1 MLEWI
6 VGLWIVAAL
15 VTTYDLLFG
24 EEEDREK
31 NPKP

>member
-6 VGLWIVAAL
+6 IGLWVVVAL

-24 EEEDREK
+24 EEEDHEK
-31 NPKP
+31 DSRR